1 MECIHKFLAEPG
13 FLVNHHIESYNEFIN
28 NIPII
33 MNNQNP
39 LTILKKKNAKGD
51 FLHECKIWIGGKDA
65 SKYTIGKPV
74 FYENETQKPMYP
86 NDARLRNMTYAFSL
100 HVELLFEITIDGI
113 TTEYTTPNVLLGYFP
128 IMIQSNLCI
137 LQGMSPD
144 VRFNMGECERDPGG
158 YFIVDGSEKVIIC
171 QEGRANN
178 SICTTKNFDDGYYY
192 CADIKSESEDV
203 SKFPRITAVRIV
215 TTKDDTSSKLTKE
228 GFTLNQIVVD
238 IPDVRQPMP
247 LFIVMRALGIIS
259 DKQIIETCLLGENLL
274 QEYFHD
280 SVCDAGNVYTQDHA
294 LQFIGSFTKY
304 QSLHYTLRILS
315 DLFLPH
321 VGVLNFVD
329 KAYFLGYMVKKVL
342 RMAIGIDPITDRD
355 SFRMKRMNS
364 TGTLLSNL
372 FNDFYNQQLKHVN
385 LEIDRTYNK
394 NEQLF
399 DKPEVF
405 PSLFQSNYSSFFE
418 ERVTE
423 NGFKSGFKGNWGAT
437 SYTKIVGVSQKLNRL
452 SYNSSISHLR
462 KCVLQMDKSAKVI
475 APRLLHSSQWGLF
488 DPVDTP
494 DGGDVGTHK
503 HMSIC
508 TRITEG
514 FPKSVI
520 YAEFERLNITIH
532 PLEWQVPRNISMMVK
547 LFLNG
552 HWIGC
557 IDDPEHTVS
566 LLKLS
571 RRHGSLPSSTSISWN
586 IGENI
591 LYIYTDAGRLQRPIF
606 YIDEDR
612 VLSYRPSDLSWSEM
626 ITGTIKKPCMIEY
639 IDADEANTAL
649 ITFNHSEDFTKTL
662 HTHVE
667 IHGSIL
673 LGFMGNQ
680 IIFPEHNQLPRN
692 SFSCGQ
698 SKQAVSVYHTNHQ
711 NRMDT
716 MGVVLNYGQTPLIQ
730 SSFIQ
735 SFGTL
740 PYGANAIVA
749 IMCYSGYNTED
760 AILFNK
766 ASLQRGLFNT
776 SYFKTYEVNELND
789 DENPLVFEGGEN
801 TDERGLV
808 HVNTPVTSETV
819 LMRMVQGVK
828 VKYVYPK
835 KDQEGYVDRTFIT
848 EDSPGHRMA
857 KVRICHERSP
867 NIGDKFASRAGQ
879 KGTCG
884 LILNEEDMPFTEY
897 GIRPDL
903 IINPHALPSRM
914 TIGQLIESLIGKV
927 HLENGGI
934 GDCTAF
940 NTADN
945 TDAYRE
951 QLTQMGFHSS
961 GTEVLYNGMSGAML
975 KSDIFI
981 GPTYYLRLKHMV
993 ADKINF
999 RERGPNTSLTRQ
1011 PVQGRSNEGGLRIG
1025 EMERD
1030 GVIANGMTY
1039 FVKESMMERG
1049 DGTLV
1054 VNNTRK
1060 PHTIKVD
1067 NSTGLLAIYNES
1079 SNLQISPSIDGV
1091 KFENDVLTTIPKY
1104 EKTFSKLTVPY
1115 SFKLLLQELATMN
1128 VQARLITSDTIDQFE
1143 NMRSKVIQNICVPA
1157 FSALT
1162 NEVYSIKSNYLYVSN
1177 NSDCY
1182 NPSKIFTYG
1191 KDLSNS
1197 IFPWLIT
1204 KQQFDKLRYSSRAVH
1219 PRPYDSIYHKERCAL
1234 DIYKTDEDSFDT
1246 TFDYYTQKMKT
1257 GIFVRIKNNKVFNF
1271 LPFYNINYKNDFH
1284 HLISKEEFNEFLENL
1299 PKKKRAQTSDDLSTW
1314 HATNCLL
1321 RAEKRKDDKDPTDAY
1336 LAQMYD
1342 MLVETCS
1349 HRTVNDCIFF
1359 MTRKDFP
1366 HLRKDWKESFDAI
1379 YGDVNLSDTYFN
1391 KPFIP
1396 VVAQSTTENHAD
1408 FPFPT
1413 GDDWDAICPTKN
1425 FASYHYKDGHKQINC
1440 INKRTSRDNLP
1451 PWESREAK
1459 VIWRGQGTGCGLTTS
1474 TNPRM
1479 FLHNTYIP
1487 KIDSGI
1493 TRFTKRIRGRN
1504 DGKLHIEYV
1513 ESNEDTTDY
1522 IEMIDQLKY
1531 KFTINVEG
1539 NSAAYRFGSLLGL
1552 GFCVLN
1558 IKSKYTLWFEPMM
1571 KMGKITDSDI
1581 SECHCILIDPISE
1594 LSPVVDWCLEN
1605 DDICK
1610 KISENAMA
1618 FYNKYFTEEFV
1629 YDYVSDM
1636 CNSISSVLH
1645 EQKDMYEDGKMLKTL
1660 KPQDQLHIE
1669 YYKQKTPLPTNTSVI
1684 IVPFRD
1690 SGDQNRNDQLEKFI
1704 EHYKDFN
1711 ILIVEQSHDSK
1722 KFNRGALLNIGY
1734 DYLTRYLPKITNF
1747 IFHDVDI
1754 LMSKDIVDRYY
1765 GEDEKE
1771 LVHIGLLVKN
1781 SKYSDT
1787 NNFLG
1792 RVLRVSKEMYKK
1804 INGFPNTFY
1813 GWGGEDDALSHR
1825 IGRNIVYRPDEK
1837 KTGIELET
1845 KNDIIK
1851 DDTNSR
1857 KEVHKIEQIIS
1868 DDLQWK
1874 INGVNSLQYSLIE
1887 NKSLGD
1893 KVRKI
1898 TVHLAPSYVNRVRPP
1913 SPPGFPPSPPG
1924 FPRPPSPPGY
1934 PPGHPQHRPPS
1945 PPGSPPDHPQHRPPS
1960 PPGGPPDADR
1970 VERLSPIDEVDVESD
1985 SLDIIGGT
1993 DTISEITDTKVVNL

>member
-1 MECIHKFLAEPG
+1 MECVHKFLAEPG
-13 FLVNHHIESYNEFIN
+13 FLVKHHIDSYNEFIE
-28 NIPII
+28 NIPVIL
-33 MNNQNP
+33 NRQNP
-39 LTILKKKNAKGD
+39 LRNLKKKTDAGD
-51 FLHECKIWIGGKDA
+51 FEYECKIWVGGKEA
-65 SKYTIGKPV
+65 KNYIIGKPV
-74 FYENETQKPMYP
+74 FYENGIQKPMYP
-86 NDARLRNMTYAFSL
+86 NDARLRNLTYAFSL
-100 HVELLFEITIDGI
+100 HVELLFEIIIDGK
-113 TTEYTTPNVLLGYFP
+113 TEEYTTPPTLLGYFP
-128 IMIQSNLCI
+128 IMVQSKLCI
-137 LQGMSPD
+137 LNGMPPD
-144 VRFNMGECERDPGG
+144 IRFNMGECERDPGG
-158 YFIVDGSEKVIIC
+158 YFIVDGSEKAIIC

-178 SICTTKNFDDGYYY
+178 SICTTKNYDDKYYY
-192 CADIKSESEDV
+192 CADIKSQSDDV
-203 SKFPRITAVRIV
+203 TKFPRVTAVRIV
-215 TTKDDTSSKLTKE
+215 TSKDDGSHITKE
-228 GFTLNQIVVD
+228 GFTLNEIVVD

-304 QSLHYTLRILS
+304 QSVHYTLRILS
-315 DLFLPH
+315 ELFLPH
-321 VGVLNFVD
+321 VGTLNFID

-342 RMAIGIDPITDRD
+342 RMANGIDPITDRD

-364 TGTLLSNL
+364 TGTLLTNL
-372 FNDFYNQQLKHVN
+372 FNDFYNKQLKHVN
-385 LEIDRTYNK
+385 LEIDRTYDK
-394 NEQLF
+394 NETLF
-399 DKPEVF
+399 EDPKIF
-405 PSLFQSNYSSFFE
+405 PSLFQTNYASFFE

-423 NGFKSGFKGNWGAT
+423 NGFKHGFKGNWGAT

-452 SYNSSISHLR
+452 SFNSSISHLR
-462 KCVLQMDKSAKVI
+462 KCVLQMDKSAKVV

-503 HMSIC
+503 HMAIC

-514 FPKSVI
+514 FSKSVI
-520 YAEFERLNITIH
+520 YAELEKLRIHVHSLEMQVNSNI
-532 PLEWQVPRNISMMVK
+532 EKMVK

-557 IDDPEHTVS
+557 IEDPEYVVKS
-566 LLKLS
+566 LKLS
-571 RRHGSLPSSTSISWN
+571 RRQGMLPSSTSISWN

-612 VLSYRPSDLSWSEM
+612 QLSYTPSNASWSDM
-626 ITGTIKKPCMIEY
+626 ITGSIRKPCMIEY

-649 ITFNHSEDFTKTL
+649 ITFNHSEKFTKTL

-667 IHGSIL
+667 IHGALL

-749 IMCYSGYNTED
+749 IMCYTGYNTED

-776 SYFKTYEVNELND
+776 SYFKTYEVHESGD
-789 DENPLVFEGGEN
+789 MGSDTEPLLFEGGET
-801 TDERGLV
+801 TDVRGLV

-819 LMRMVQGVK
+819 LMRMTQGGK

-848 EDSPGHRMA
+848 EDNPGHRMA
-857 KVRICHERSP
+857 KVRICHERIP

-940 NTADN
+940 NTGN
-945 TDAYRE
+945 TDSYRS
-951 QLTQMGFHSS
+951 QLTQLGFHSS
-961 GTEVLYNGMSGAML
+961 GTEILQNGMSGEIL
-975 KSDIFI
+975 TSDIFI

-1030 GVIANGMTY
+1030 GVIANGMSY
-1039 FVKESMMERG
+1039 FVQESMMERG
-1049 DGTLV
+1049 DGTMV
-1054 VNNTRK
+1054 ANNSRK
-1060 PHTIKVD
+1060 PYTITID

-1079 SNLQISPSIDGV
+1079 TNLRISPTIDGV
-1091 KFENDVLTTIPKY
+1091 TFENETLTTIPKH
-1104 EKTFSKLTVPY
+1104 EKTFSKLNVPY
-1115 SFKLLLQELATMN
+1115 SFKLFLHELATMN

-1143 NMRSKVIQNICVPA
+1143 NMRSKVIKDLCMPVFA
-1157 FSALT
+1157 SLMHT
-1162 NEVYSIKSNYLYVSN
+1162 LYSINTNYLYVSTTD
-1177 NSDCY
+1177 DCY
-1182 NPSKIFTYG
+1182 DPAKLFTHEKNLNPT
-1191 KDLSNS
+1191 
-1197 IFPWLIT
+1197 IFPWLTTDSQIE
-1204 KQQFDKLRYSSRAVH
+1204 KLRYSSRAVN
-1219 PRPYDSIYHKERCAL
+1219 PRPHDSIYHKERCSL
-1234 DIYKTDEDSFDT
+1234 DIYKTDQNSFDT
-1246 TFDYYTQKMKT
+1246 TLDYYFKKMKT

-1271 LPFYNINYKNDFH
+1271 LPFYNVNYKNDFH
-1284 HLISKEEFNEFLENL
+1284 QLISEDEFAEFIKNMP
-1299 PKKKRAQTSDDLSTW
+1299 PKKRKNLSTDFSTW

-1321 RAEKRKDDKDPTDAY
+1321 RGEKIDKDPTDNY

-1342 MLVETCS
+1342 ILVETCS
-1349 HRTVNDCIFF
+1349 HRKVNDCVFF

-1366 HLRKDWKESFDAI
+1366 HLRKDWKEAFESI
-1379 YGDVNLSDTYFN
+1379 YGDVTLSDEYYN

-1396 VVAQSTTENHAD
+1396 VVSQSTTEHHAD

-1413 GDDWDAICPTKN
+1413 GDDWAAICPTKK
-1425 FASYHYKDGHKQINC
+1425 FASYH
-1440 INKRTSRDNLP
+1440 INKETRQKEIHCTNESTSRDALP
-1451 PWESREAK
+1451 SWESRQSK
-1459 VIWRGQGTGCGLTTS
+1459 VIWRGQGTGCGVTPE

-1479 FLHNTYIP
+1479 NLHNMTIP
-1487 KIDSGI
+1487 ELDAGI
-1493 TRFTKRIRGRN
+1493 VRFTERIRGSN
-1504 DGKLHIEYV
+1504 DGKFHIEYV
-1513 ESNEDTTDY
+1513 VPTDKKVDKM
-1522 IEMIDQLKY
+1522 EMIDQVNY

-1539 NSAAYRFGSLLGL
+1539 NSAAYRFGGLLGL
-1552 GFCVLN
+1552 GFCILN
-1558 IKSKYTLWFEPMM
+1558 VKSKYTLWFEPML
-1571 KMGKITDSDI
+1571 KMGKISDADI
-1581 SECHCILIDPISE
+1581 DQCHCISIEHDLRDLNDVIQ
-1594 LSPVVDWCLEN
+1594 WCLAN
-1605 DDICK
+1605 DAACK
-1610 KISENAMA
+1610 KISENAMD
-1618 FYNKYFTEEFV
+1618 FYNSHFTQDFV

-1645 EQKDMYEDGKMLKTL
+1645 EQKDMYTIDSGKTL
-1660 KPQDQLHIE
+1660 KKLKLQAPLTIE
-1669 YYKQKTPLPTNTSVI
+1669 TYKQKTPLPIDTTAI

-1690 SGDQNRNDQLEKFI
+1690 LGDQNRNEQLDKFI
-1704 EHYKDFN
+1704 EHYKDLN
-1711 ILIVEQSHDSK
+1711 ILIVEQSNDGN

-1747 IFHDVDI
+1747 IVHDVDI
-1754 LMSKDIVDRYY
+1754 LMPKEIVDRYY

-1771 LVHIGLLVKN
+1771 LVHIGLLVKD
-1781 SKYSDT
+1781 SKYDDT

-1792 RVLRVSKEMYKK
+1792 RVLRISKEMYKR

-1813 GWGGEDDALSHR
+1813 GWGGEDDALCHR
-1825 IGRNIVYRPDEK
+1825 IGKNIVYRPDEK
-1837 KTGIELET
+1837 KIGVELKT
-1845 KNDIIK
+1845 ANDIIK
-1851 DDTNSR
+1851 DKTYTR
-1857 KEVHKIEQIIS
+1857 KEVYKVEQIIS
-1868 DDLQWK
+1868 DTLQWK
-1874 INGVNSLQYSLIE
+1874 INGVNSLQYSVID
-1887 NKSLGD
+1887 NKSIQE
-1893 KVRKI
+1893 KIRKI
-1898 TVHLAPSYVNRVRPP
+1898 TVQLAPQRDPVKEPESVQESAPFQE
-1913 SPPGFPPSPPG
+1913 PGPNPVESV
-1924 FPRPPSPPGY
+1924 SENE
-1934 PPGHPQHRPPS
+1934 
-1945 PPGSPPDHPQHRPPS
+1945 PDLH
-1960 PPGGPPDADR
+1960 GG
-1970 VERLSPIDEVDVESD
+1970 EVDNLEILGINED
-1985 SLDIIGGT
+1985 A
-1993 DTISEITDTKVVNL
+1993 TIELEEMKKTVIL